1 MKKTLLFFFTL
12 VSFYSFSFSRETNRF
27 ELYFGT
33 SFSCA
38 TPANSSEISIDSLA
52 IATFFTKYSKLK
64 NYESQVF
71 EVYRKNH
78 NQAVWFPT
86 NKINELGS
94 LLYKNLGNLADDGL
108 QITMPYK
115 EKLDVYFTQ
124 SSEGSAP
131 DVELELLMS
140 SAYFFY
146 TQHVFQ
152 GLDDKRTTDLGWY
165 IPRKKQSFVSYL
177 DTLTQNPNLLSHD
190 ERKMFKQ
197 YYRLRDA
204 LKKHRLI
211 EAKGK
216 WQPIVMMNSNSIGV
230 GTSSSVVYKI
240 RERLCLLDYLKT
252 NSKSLKYD
260 KELLQAV
267 WKYKKNMGITVDDL
281 ITSRLVASLNVPI
294 ADRIKSIIF
303 NMERCRW
310 ISSDFNQAEEY
321 IFINIPSYEMNYF
334 KARQVILNSKVV
346 VGKVMNQTVIFS
358 GMMQYVVFSP
368 YWNVPKS
375 IIDKEITPAIKKNK
389 NYLAQHNMEWNDGNI
404 RQKPGPKNSLGLVK
418 FLFPNSN
425 SIYLHDTPS
434 KSLFKEEKR
443 AFSHGCIRL
452 EKPIELAYLLV
463 KDDKNWTME
472 KLNNAFHSDKE
483 IWYTLKNK
491 IPVYIGYFTSWV
503 NENDEVQFYDD
514 VYARDECL
522 TPYLYS
528 EQ

>member
-1 MKKTLLFFFTL
+1 MKNTLLYCFIL
-12 VSFYSFSFSRETNRF
+12 VSFYSFSIGRETKKR
-27 ELYFGT
+27 ELSFGT
-33 SFSCA
+33 SFSRA
-38 TPANSSEISIDSLA
+38 TTVSSSKISMDSLS
-52 IATFFTKYSKLK
+52 IAAFFTKYPKLK
-64 NYESQVF
+64 NYELQVY

-78 NQAVWFPT
+78 NQSVWFPSNRIT
-86 NKINELGS
+86 ELGS
-94 LLYKNLGNLADDGL
+94 LLYKNLSNLADDGL

-115 EKLDVYFTQ
+115 EKLDLCFTQ
-124 SSEGSAP
+124 SNEEKGVA
-131 DVELELLMS
+131 VEIELLMS

-177 DTLTQNPNLLSHD
+177 DTLVQNPNLLLHD

-197 YYRLRDA
+197 YYRLKDA
-204 LKKHRLI
+204 LKKYRLI
-211 EAKGK
+211 EAKAK
-216 WQPIVMMNSNSIGV
+216 WQPIVMMNSNSIAV
-230 GTSSSVVYKI
+230 GTSSSIIYKI
-240 RERLCLLDYLKT
+240 RERLCLLGYLQT

-267 WKYKKNMGITVDDL
+267 WKYKRNNGLQLDDL

-294 ADRIKSIIF
+294 SDRMKSISF

-321 IFINIPSYEMNYF
+321 IFINIPSYEMNYY
-334 KARQVILNSKVV
+334 KAKQVVLNSKVV

-358 GMMQYVVFSP
+358 GMLQYVVFSP

-375 IIDKEITPAIKKNK
+375 IIDKEIMPAIKKNK

-434 KSLFKEEKR
+434 KSLFNKEKR

-472 KLNNAFHSDKE
+472 KLNNAFHSKKE

-491 IPVYIGYFTSWV
+491 IPVYIGYFTAWV
-503 NENDEVQFYDD
+503 TENEEVQFYDD

-522 TPYLYS
+522 TTYLFN
-528 EQ
+528 E